1 MEILKEQYK
10 YYNFLKIT
18 KKEFKAY
25 VEVQKSGLTN
35 MFDVKKVEE
44 LSGLSKEKIIKIMT
58 EYRHLN
64 K

>member
-1 MEILKEQYK
+1 MEMTKEQYK
-10 YYNFLKIT
+10 YYHFLKIT

>member
-18 KKEFKAY
+18 KKEFKTY